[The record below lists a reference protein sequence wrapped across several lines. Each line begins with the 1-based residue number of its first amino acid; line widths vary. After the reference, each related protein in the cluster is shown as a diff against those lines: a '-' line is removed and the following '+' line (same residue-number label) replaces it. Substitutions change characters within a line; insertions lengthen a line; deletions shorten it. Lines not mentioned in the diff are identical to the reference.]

1 MSIQKAKPHQVVVE
15 KFRRN
20 SVKAVK
26 PALEATVVTVH
37 VLNVVHVTHAPL
49 LAGVEHNVVEVR
61 GTGVGPS

>member
-1 MSIQKAKPHQVVVE
+1 
-15 KFRRN
+15 
-20 SVKAVK
+20 
-26 PALEATVVTVH
+26 VVTVH